1 MGFIVSKTFVD
12 LIMAIGD
19 FNTFVD
25 LIMGFIVSKT
35 FGDLIMTMGD

>member
-25 LIMGFIVSKT
+25 LIIGFIVSKT